1 MRRFVLA
8 VLLVVLA
15 AAAASIA
22 TTAAQQPPALPCQ
35 FYGNVTIDGAPAP
48 VGTEIVAKI
57 GDEVRGNIT
66 VVEEGKYGGLHTQK
80 LIVVGNMSD
89 EGKNI
94 TFYVNGIRAEQTAVW
109 HSGGIFKLNL
119 SVRTQTTPSPTPPGF
134 EIVSSL
140 LALAA
145 AILAARWRRGA

>member
-8 VLLVVLA
+8 VLLVVSA
-15 AAAASIA
+15 AAAASVA

-109 HSGGIFKLNL
+109 HSGGIFKLDL
-119 SVRTQTTPSPTPPGF
+119 SVRTQTPSPTPPGF